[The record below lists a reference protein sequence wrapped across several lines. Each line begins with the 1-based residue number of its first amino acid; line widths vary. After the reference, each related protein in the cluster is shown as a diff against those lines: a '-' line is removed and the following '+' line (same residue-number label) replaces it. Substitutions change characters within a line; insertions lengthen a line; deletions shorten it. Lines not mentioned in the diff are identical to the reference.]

1 MGGEAFTTSVVV
13 GTFGASH
20 WSELAQKRA
29 VPSVPEGIPVF
40 HEHGYSLAQARNAGL
55 NKVETPWVIHLDAD
69 DELSPDYIEQMA
81 KGTCDLRVPSRLDIR
96 DGVTERGPYMPQVW
110 GHSHQC
116 VGECLRYG
124 NWAVVGTAVRTDLA
138 REVGGWEE
146 FGWSEDWALWARCWK
161 AGGTIEPL
169 PEAIYRAHRN
179 RRSRNHVTRHASLH
193 WHREIEKAVWPE
205 EASTL

>member
-1 MGGEAFTTSVVV
+1 MGGEAFEVSVVV
-13 GTFGASH
+13 GTFGAAH
-20 WSELAQKRA
+20 WSELAKERA
-29 VPSVPEGIPVF
+29 VLSVPEGVPVF

-55 NKVETPWVIHLDAD
+55 NKVETEWTIDLDAD

-81 KGTCDLRVPSRLDIR
+81 KGSCDLRVPSRLDIR
-96 DGVTERGPYMPQVW
+96 EGVTERGPYMPQVW

-124 NWAVVGTAVRTDLA
+124 NWCVIGTCVRTDLL
-138 REVGGWEE
+138 RSVGGWEE
-146 FGWSEDWALWARCWK
+146 FGWSEDWAAFARCWK
-161 AGGTIEPL
+161 AGGTIEPI

-179 RRSRNHVTRHASLH
+179 RRSRNQVTRHASLH

>member
-1 MGGEAFTTSVVV
+1 MDLAKERAIPSAEKQGVPVIYRHGTT
-13 GTFGASH
+13 
-20 WSELAQKRA
+20 LAN
-29 VPSVPEGIPVF
+29 
-40 HEHGYSLAQARNAGL
+40 ARNQCLAA
-55 NKVETPWVIHLDAD
+55 VETDFHVNLDAD

-81 KGTCDLRVPSRLDIR
+81 KGSCDLRVPSRLDIR

-116 VGECLRYG
+116 VGECLRHG
-124 NWAVVGTAVRTDLA
+124 NWCVVGTCVRTELA

-161 AGGTIEPL
+161 AGGTIEPI
-169 PEAIYRAHRN
+169 PEAVYRAHRN